1 MFDLSNPQKREQVL
15 VMIAGIVLCVIVMMV
30 LPGQFGEL
38 ARLERDRERLRE
50 NIEELQQHDRIKDE
64 IQERL
69 SMMLD
74 QALPPLAGPRGSV
87 AVSGYQNWL
96 LELASGAGIGNVQI
110 QHSTATGPRE
120 IYDRHVF
127 ALNGVGQLDQI
138 AEFLRRFHRTDYLH
152 MITRVSPSPTSGN
165 PNIFNVTFRIEV
177 LALARVN
184 AVHVPG
190 ANGVTTEM
198 TDEERQ
204 MLATIRDRAILSEYV
219 PPPPPQP
226 PQPQQPTPPPPPP
239 FDHTPFCFLS
249 AIVMVD
255 GKPQCWIHLRTAGQD
270 HPTAGW
276 YFLFEGESFTL
287 GEVRAT
293 VRKIE
298 VNAQRIQVAAA
309 GGVYAIALGKSFAD
323 AEEPTY
329 FLTGIVDADG
339 NPWTA
344 ESTGEPHCVIIH
356 ELEDEHGRVIEVARH
371 VLAEWDSF
379 PMAEVVAT
387 IRSIDPIANQIEL
400 EAAGVAYT
408 ISAGGSFSE
417 FSNE

>member
-1 MFDLSNPQKREQVL
+1 MVDLSNPQKREQVL

-38 ARLERDRERLRE
+38 TRLEGDRERLRTS
-50 NIEELQQHDRIKDE
+50 IEELQQHDRMKDE
-64 IQERL
+64 VQERL
-69 SMMLD
+69 VAVVG
-74 QALPPLAGPRGSV
+74 QALAPAGALRSV

-96 LELASGAGIGNVQI
+96 LELASGTGIGNVQI
-110 QHSTATGPRE
+110 RHSTAAGPRA
-120 IYDRHVF
+120 IFDRHIF
-127 ALNGVGQLDQI
+127 ALTGVGRLDQI

-165 PNIFNVTFRIEV
+165 PNIFNVTFSIEV

-190 ANGVTTEM
+190 ANGITTEM

-204 MLATIRDRAILSEYV
+204 MLATIRERAILSEYIPPA
-219 PPPPPQP
+219 PPPPPTP
-226 PQPQQPTPPPPPP
+226 IEPTSPPPPP
-239 FDHTPFCFLS
+239 FDHTPFCFVI

-255 GKPQCWIHLRTAGQD
+255 SRPQCWIHLRTAGQD

-276 YFLFEGESFTL
+276 YYLFEGGSFML
-287 GEVRAT
+287 GPVRAT
-293 VRKIE
+293 VKKIE
-298 VNAQRIQVAAA
+298 INAQRIQVAAA
-309 GGVYAIALGKSFAD
+309 GGVYTIGLGKSFAD

-344 ESTGEPHCVIIH
+344 GSTGEPHCVILH
-356 ELEDEHGRVIEVARH
+356 ELEDANGGIARTRH
-371 VLAEWDSF
+371 LLAVGDSF
-379 PMAEVVAT
+379 PMAQVVAT
-387 IRSIDPIANQIEL
+387 IRNIEPEAQQIQM
-400 EAAGVAYT
+400 EAAGVVYT
-408 ISAGGSFSE
+408 ISVDGSFSE